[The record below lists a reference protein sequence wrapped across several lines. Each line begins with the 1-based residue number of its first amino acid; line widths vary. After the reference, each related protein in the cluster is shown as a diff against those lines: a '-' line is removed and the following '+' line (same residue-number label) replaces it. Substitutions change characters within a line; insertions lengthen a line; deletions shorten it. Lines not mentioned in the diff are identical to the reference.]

1 MIDYEEMINMKWPQ
15 PTVRPRMS
23 LEQRAKIF
31 LPFSA
36 LRGYEES
43 LENERRV
50 TVSRSKISD
59 DKKERINKTLSLIS
73 DNLENKILT
82 KISAVCFIQDEN
94 SDEGIYDEI
103 EGAVNKLRQ
112 EESKIIINGQEIL
125 FDDIF
130 ELRIDN

>member
-43 LENERRV
+43 LENERRL
-50 TVSRSKISD
+50 TVSRTKISD
-59 DKKERINKTLSLIS
+59 EKKEKINKTLSLII

-82 KISAVCFIQDEN
+82 KISAVYFIQDEN

-103 EGAVNKLRQ
+103 VGTVNKIRQ